1 MDGSSFSFPGRHD
14 SFGIDEA
21 IHGLADRAP
30 LCSARHRLSPAQAI
44 WMAGCVAVCG
54 VVVMVWTQA
63 AITAVSI
70 GLACAFAALIVIRI
84 ASASLAAASTPSE
97 LRPAP
102 PPAPLADSEPIY
114 TVLCPLYREPTVV
127 AQLLGALGRLDYPP
141 AKLDVKII
149 TEADDPETRRA
160 LHLAGLPNWAEIV
173 ITPVHGPRTKPKA
186 LNFALARARGEFVCV
201 YDAEDDPDPA
211 QLREALQA
219 FEAGGARLG
228 CVQAPLTI
236 DNGVQSWIAG
246 QFAAE
251 YAIQFGQSLPF
262 YAHAGVP
269 FAIGGTSNHFRLAA
283 LREVGGWDPYNV
295 TEDADLGFRMARFG
309 WAMAT
314 ITPPTIES
322 APTTLAAWVRQRTRW
337 IKGHLQ
343 TWLVLM
349 RDPVEVVRGVG
360 LYGFLAIQAQLGGG
374 ILSSFAHGPLVVF
387 LGLAAVSPDFEVSP
401 AAWALASA
409 GYASSAYGAFVSAVT
424 ARNPALL
431 RAAMTMPLY
440 WPLASIAAL
449 CALIELIRAPHYWA
463 KTDHA
468 PRAAPDE
475 SPACPS
481 PST

>member
-1 MDGSSFSFPGRHD
+1 MEGSSLSVGERHD
-14 SFGIDEA
+14 GVAIDEA

-30 LCSARHRLSPAQAI
+30 QCSARHRLSPAQAV
-44 WMAGCVAVCG
+44 WMAGGAVACSG
-54 VVVMVWTQA
+54 AAMAWTGA
-63 AITAVSI
+63 AISAVSI
-70 GLACAFAALIVIRI
+70 GLACAFVVLIVIRI
-84 ASASLAAASTPSE
+84 AAASRAATSAPSQ
-97 LRPAP
+97 LRPLC
-102 PPAPLADSEPIY
+102 PLAPHADPEPIY
-114 TVLCPLYREPTVV
+114 TVLCPLYREPAVA

-141 AKLDVKII
+141 EKLDVKII
-149 TEADDPETRRA
+149 TEADDPETLRA

-173 ITPVHGPRTKPKA
+173 ITPAQGPRTKPKA

-219 FEAGGARLG
+219 FETEGARLG

-236 DNGVQSWIAG
+236 ANDAQSWIAG

-251 YAIQFGQSLPF
+251 YAIQFGQALPF

-283 LREVGGWDPYNV
+283 LRDVGGWDPYNV

-309 WAMAT
+309 WAMTMIKA
-314 ITPPTIES
+314 PTIES
-322 APTTLAAWVRQRTRW
+322 APTTLVAWVRQRTRW

-349 RDPVEVVRGVG
+349 RDPAEVVRRVG
-360 LYGFLAIQAQLGGG
+360 LEGFLAIQAQLGGG
-374 ILSSFAHGPLVVF
+374 ILSSFAHGPLTVL
-387 LGLAAVSPDFEVSP
+387 LGLAAVSPDIAIAP
-401 AAWALASA
+401 IAWGLAGA

-440 WPLASIAAL
+440 WPLASLAAVR
-449 CALIELIRAPHYWA
+449 ALIELIRAPHYWA

-475 SPACPS
+475 SPVCPP